1 MITYLK
7 NTLQITLVASFISC
21 YTQHADTKN
30 NLLSDTKATKE
41 TVNLYQNLNKS
52 IDKGYFFGHQDDLAY
67 GVKWKYEEGRSDIK
81 DVTGDYPAVYGWDL
95 GGLEYHKP
103 NNIDGVPFKNI
114 KKWIKET
121 YDKGGI
127 STISWHIDNPLTLK
141 NSWDTTPGSFASI
154 LPNGAKHDLYKSWL
168 DNAANFLS
176 SLKGSDGKSIPILY
190 RPFHELTGNWFWWC
204 KNNASPEEFK
214 QIWKFTINYLRETK
228 KLHNLIIVYNTA
240 DFKSKEEFLEY
251 YPGDDMVDMISF
263 DKYQYTDPTKDN
275 SFVTDMQKQLQI
287 MNEVSVEHNKPMA
300 IAETGYEQIPYANWW
315 TKTLT
320 EAIGNYKISYVL
332 LWRNHGWLENEKK
345 MHYYAP
351 YKGQVSEKDFVEFY
365 NKENTFFQKDAT
377 KLNLYK

>member
-21 YTQHADTKN
+21 YAQQADTKN

-95 GGLEYHKP
+95 GGLEYQKP

-240 DFKSKEEFLEY
+240 DF
-251 YPGDDMVDMISF
+251 MVDMISF

-275 SFVTDMQKQLQI
+275 SFVTDMHKQLQI